1 MEAFGIFEGGGAKGL
16 AHVGAIKAAEERKI
30 QFTGVAGA
38 SAGAIA
44 ATLVAAGYKAD
55 DLYTPGAHAQ
65 GKLNIDF
72 ISLLEKRI
80 WEQWVN
86 LKDDTE
92 KTFVGV
98 SPAKAWFRA
107 GWFCRRNKEILSTL
121 LRRRGIF
128 DSAKFETLLNRILQ
142 DKVGKRPGRP
152 GPNGEILEGSGPN
165 GEVLFRDLPLPLK
178 IIASDVTKQRIKIF
192 SQDQTPEIPVSRAV
206 AASIA
211 IPYFFV
217 PKRIEENPGATE
229 ETELVDGG
237 LLSNFPAWLFD
248 DERRRKGPHVPTFG
262 FRLFQRAQKEGHV
275 DSFLNFSKRL
285 FSTVLSGDQQ
295 LEVREIENLNIIPLS
310 VSVGTFDF
318 ELSVKQKEQLYNDG
332 KSATEHFFLKELG
345 PMDPQFMR
353 EALENLGTNF
363 KQNALGNTNCHL
375 RVNVVMETTKG
386 TLRVLYNWGM
396 DNDADDRLEFEI
408 GSGASGSC
416 WEQQRPVVCD
426 LNAAKAAFSG
436 QWKMNK
442 YQQAL
447 VRRELNSLLC
457 VPIFDPSTAQIIAV
471 LNFDSDDNLLAE
483 FGTPLVQK
491 AGTKGAEFIA
501 KILCKTF

>member
-30 QFTGVAGA
+30 QFIGVAGA

-44 ATLVAAGYKAD
+44 AALVAAGYEAD
-55 DLYTPGAHAQ
+55 DLYTPGAAQ

-72 ISLLEKRI
+72 ISLLEKLL
-80 WEQWVN
+80 WQQFVN
-86 LKDDTE
+86 LKGDT
-92 KTFVGV
+92 KNTFVGV
-98 SPAKAWFRA
+98 SPTKAWFRA
-107 GWFCRRNKEILSTL
+107 GGFYRRNKEILSTL
-121 LRRRGIF
+121 SRRRGIF
-128 DSAKFETLLNRILQ
+128 DSAKFEALLNQVLQ
-142 DKVGKRPGRP
+142 DKIGTGS
-152 GPNGEILEGSGPN
+152 GPSGEILFG
-165 GEVLFRDLPLPLK
+165 DLPLPLK

-192 SQDQTPEIPVSRAV
+192 SKDLTPTIPISTAV

-217 PKRIEENPGATE
+217 PKRIEENPDTTE

-248 DERRRKGPHVPTFG
+248 DERRRNGPHVPTFG
-262 FRLFQRAQKEGHV
+262 FRLFQRDQEDGQK

-295 LEVREIENLNIIPLS
+295 LEVREIENLNIIPLP

-318 ELSVKQKEQLYNDG
+318 DLSAVQKDRLYSDG
-332 KSATEHFFLKELG
+332 KSAAQQFFLNELG
-345 PMDPQFMR
+345 PRDPQFMR
-353 EALENLGTNF
+353 RALEQVGTSFQQEALSNKNG
-363 KQNALGNTNCHL
+363 HL
-375 RVNVVMETTKG
+375 RVNVVMKTTKG
-386 TLRVLYNWGM
+386 TLRVLYNWAM

-426 LNAAKAAFSG
+426 LNAAKATFAS

-483 FGTPLVQK
+483 FMTPLALK
-491 AGTKGAEFIA
+491 AGKKAAEFIA
-501 KILCKTF
+501 TILCRAY